1 MSCMGTADHEEASA
15 RSQSLAAAL
24 KGVIPGCITVALIG
38 QTLTSGG
45 SFFMVGGSHTGHFL
59 NNGLESSCSPKEEK
73 MKPGLSYGME
83 FPLASAAIWRLV
95 PDMTIPGASL
105 EPTTSPG
112 AKYLECPDMN

>member
-15 RSQSLAAAL
+15 RSQSLAYERHGDTSRNDTL
-24 KGVIPGCITVALIG
+24 QCGG